1 MERLLHDGLRTV
13 IAFVRAIEGERRMP
27 TKHFWLIVA
36 GLLCGSTLI
45 GPAHSAD
52 GAKAEAGKPV
62 KITRFF
68 TGPDGLTHAEEME
81 VKFAAGGGVFDLLSN
96 SGAQIRRTPPGRENG
111 YHTASRR
118 QYVITLSGHAEL
130 VLSGGQTIQVG
141 PGSIELAE
149 DLTGKGHITR
159 TVGNEDRVAILIP
172 VTGK

>member
-1 MERLLHDGLRTV
+1 MN
-13 IAFVRAIEGERRMP
+13 AKRAMFIG
-27 TKHFWLIVA
+27 A
-36 GLLCGSTLI
+36 GLLSFCASI
-45 GPAHSAD
+45 PAAQRAQ
-52 GAKAEAGKPV
+52 GASEAPNGKPV
-62 KITRFF
+62 MIPRFF
-68 TGPDGLTHAEEME
+68 TGPDGLTHAEEID
-81 VKFAAGGGVFDLLSN
+81 VKIAPAGGVYNLLAN

-159 TVGNEDRVAILIP
+159 TIGTEDRVAILIP
-172 VTGK
+172 VSGP

>member
-1 MERLLHDGLRTV
+1 MS
-13 IAFVRAIEGERRMP
+13 AKRAL
-27 TKHFWLIVA
+27 FLSA
-36 GLLCGSTLI
+36 GLLSFCLLI
-45 GPAHSAD
+45 PAAQSAPS
-52 GAKAEAGKPV
+52 ANEAPKGKPV
-62 KITRFF
+62 TITRFF
-68 TGPDGLTHAEEME
+68 TGPDGLTHAEEID
-81 VKFAAGGGVFDLLSN
+81 VKFAPGGGAYDLLSN

-159 TVGNEDRVAILIP
+159 TVGTEDRVAILIP
-172 VTGK
+172 VSGR

>member
-1 MERLLHDGLRTV
+1 MNAKRVMFIG
-13 IAFVRAIEGERRMP
+13 
-27 TKHFWLIVA
+27 A
-36 GLLCGSTLI
+36 GLLSFCVLM
-45 GPAHSAD
+45 PAAQSAQ
-52 GAKAEAGKPV
+52 GASEAPKGKPV
-62 KITRFF
+62 MITRFF
-68 TGPDGLTHAEEME
+68 TGPDGLTHSEEID
-81 VKFAAGGGVFDLLSN
+81 VKFAPGGGVYNLLSN

-159 TVGNEDRVAILIP
+159 TVGTEDRVAILIP
-172 VTGK
+172 VSDHQ

>member
-1 MERLLHDGLRTV
+1 MGPK
-13 IAFVRAIEGERRMP
+13 RAI
-27 TKHFWLIVA
+27 FA
-36 GLLCGSTLI
+36 GAALLSFVVVS
-45 GPAHSAD
+45 AAQSAD
-52 GAKAEAGKPV
+52 GPGARESKPV

-68 TGPDGLTHAEEME
+68 TGPDGMTHAEEIE
-81 VKFAAGGGVFDLLSN
+81 VKFAPGGGVYDLLSN

-159 TVGNEDRVAILIP
+159 TVGNEDRIAILIP
-172 VTGK
+172 VSK

>member
-1 MERLLHDGLRTV
+1 MRAHGAVFVGAALLS
-13 IAFVRAIEGERRMP
+13 FVAVTAAQSAEGAREM
-27 TKHFWLIVA
+27 
-36 GLLCGSTLI
+36 
-45 GPAHSAD
+45 
-52 GAKAEAGKPV
+52 KPV

-68 TGPDGLTHAEEME
+68 TGPDGMTHAEEIE
-81 VKFAAGGGVFDLLSN
+81 AKFPAGGGVYNLLAN

-130 VLSGGQTIQVG
+130 VLSGGETIKVG

-159 TVGNEDRVAILIP
+159 TVGNEDRIAILIP
-172 VTGK
+172 VTDGK